1 MAISQLENISKGF
14 EESVDLAHQQKRNTT
29 KSLLNN
35 AGIIIGVF
43 ILFAVVVIVTTDIRL
58 ATWDDISRLG
68 IDFFLLLFCSYSMY
82 INCSDSGMRLGL
94 RNSQYLSAVDKF
106 DRKKLEIISQNNQSR
121 LHEFCRYY
129 INKELE
135 NTKMNILA
143 VVGFDYHTYLQKWL
157 ALTDQQVM
165 SIQYLTKPQKE
176 AIIKANAV
184 VPIKLTP
191 EMIMK
196 RGRRSTKRGA
206 LGMDPGTKKKITFG
220 MKFVST
226 VFTSL
231 CMTAI
236 IVDFVIEP
244 TWIMFV
250 SCVLRL
256 MIVVLNGFSGYKF
269 GYENI
274 VYDTVNYMN
283 DQTDLMEQAIQ
294 FLEGTEKSSKEENLT
309 TF

>member
-1 MAISQLENISKGF
+1 MAINQLENISKEF
-14 EESVDLAHQQKRNTT
+14 EESVDLAHSQRRKTT

-35 AGIIIGVF
+35 AGIIVGVF

-58 ATWDDISRLG
+58 ATWADVAGLG
-68 IDFFLLLFCSYSMY
+68 IDFFLLLFCSYTMY
-82 INCSDSGMRLGL
+82 INCSDSGMRFGL
-94 RNSQYLSAVDKF
+94 RNDLYLDAVDKF
-106 DRKKLEIISQNNQSR
+106 EEKKKEIIGKNYQGR
-121 LHEFCRYY
+121 LHEFCWYY

-143 VVGFDYHTYLQKWL
+143 VVGFDYQTYINKWL
-157 ALTDQQVM
+157 ALTDKQIM
-165 SIQYLTKPQKE
+165 ALEYLTKPQKE

-196 RGRRSTKRGA
+196 RGRKTGKRGA
-206 LGMDPGTKKKITFG
+206 LGIDPGTKKKINFG
-220 MKFVST
+220 MKFISS

-231 CMTAI
+231 CMTLI

-250 SCVLRL
+250 SCTLRL
-256 MIVVLNGFSGYKF
+256 MIVIINGFSGYKF

-274 VYDTVNYMN
+274 VYDTANYMS
-283 DQTDLMEQAIQ
+283 DQTDLMEQALQ
-294 FLEGTEKSSKEENLT
+294 YCDGKNEKKSDT
-309 TF
+309 